1 MNCKSARVQ
10 HGTGI
15 AFDEEFVQHAEP
27 KRLLAHANSSII
39 DNDHTNLLCKKCSVG
54 KGVSYCHHATIIVT
68 PSYKAFAALLLNHG
82 YARTVT

>member
-27 KRLLAHANSSII
+27 KDFLPTHILRLLTMTIQI
-39 DNDHTNLLCKKCSVG
+39 CYG
-54 KGVSYCHHATIIVT
+54 KNALWAREYLTVIMQ
-68 PSYKAFAALLLNHG
+68 PS
-82 YARTVT
+82 